1 MKASSKVG
9 GVYNPDSKVGGVCN
23 PDVFMWYT
31 NNQFWTPRPIYRW
44 GHRLT
49 NLFCKTVG
57 RLRVQGVDH
66 IPKEGGV
73 LLVSNHV
80 SFLDPVIVGS
90 AASREVHYMARSNA
104 FDIPGLGKLISVYN
118 AYPVNR
124 GAPDLGALRKTIS
137 LLQGGKVV
145 LIFPEGT
152 RSVDGTL
159 GKARDGACFIAHR
172 AGVPT
177 IPVFHSGAERVL
189 PRNSRRLRRAQLTV
203 TFGEPLKLTTE
214 EFETRREMYQHM
226 GNQVMEAIADLRDQ
240 TLNS

>member
-1 MKASSKVG
+1 
-9 GVYNPDSKVGGVCN
+9 
-23 PDVFMWYT
+23 MWYT
-31 NNQFWTPRPIYRW
+31 NNRFWTPRPLYRW

-49 NLFCKTVG
+49 NVFCKTVG
-57 RLRVQGVDH
+57 RLEAQGADH
-66 IPKEGGV
+66 IPTEGGV

-90 AASREVHYMARSNA
+90 AANREIHFMARSNA
-104 FDIPGLGKLISVYN
+104 FDIPGLGKLISMYN

-137 LLQGGKVV
+137 LLKGGNVV
-145 LIFPEGT
+145 LMFPEGT

-172 AGVPT
+172 SGVPT

-189 PRNSRRLRRAQLTV
+189 PRNSKRLRRAQLTV
-203 TFGEPLKLTTE
+203 VFGKPLELEITE
-214 EFETRREMYQHM
+214 VETKREMYQHM
-226 GNQVMEAIADLRDQ
+226 GNQMMGAIADLRDGV
-240 TLNS
+240 LS

>member
-1 MKASSKVG
+1 
-9 GVYNPDSKVGGVCN
+9 
-23 PDVFMWYT
+23 MWYT

-49 NLFCKTVG
+49 SLFCKTVG
-57 RLRVQGVDH
+57 RLEAEGVEH
-66 IPKEGGV
+66 IPREGGV

-90 AASREVHYMARSNA
+90 AASREIHYMARSNA
-104 FDIPGLGKLISVYN
+104 FDIPGLGKLIAAYN

-137 LLQGGKVV
+137 LLQAGNVV
-145 LIFPEGT
+145 LMFPEGT

-177 IPVFHSGAERVL
+177 LPVFHRGAERVL
-189 PRNSRRLRRAQLTV
+189 PRNSKRLRRSKLRV
-203 TFGEPLKLTTE
+203 IFGEPLELTTE

-226 GNQVMEAIADLRDQ
+226 GNQMMEAIADLRDQ
-240 TLNS
+240 MLNV

>member
-1 MKASSKVG
+1 
-9 GVYNPDSKVGGVCN
+9 
-23 PDVFMWYT
+23 MWYT
-31 NNQFWTPRPIYRW
+31 NNDFWTPRPLYRW

-49 NLFCKTVG
+49 NIFCKTFG
-57 RLRVQGVDH
+57 RLDARGVHH

-80 SFLDPVIVGS
+80 SFLDPVIIGS
-90 AASREVHYMARSNA
+90 AANREIHFMARSNA
-104 FDIPGLGKLISVYN
+104 FDIPALGKLISIYN

-137 LLQGGKVV
+137 LLKAGNVV
-145 LIFPEGT
+145 LMFPEGT

-177 IPVFHSGAERVL
+177 IPVYHSGAERML
-189 PRNSRRLRRAQLTV
+189 PRNSKRLRRAKLTV
-203 TFGEPLKLTTE
+203 AFGEPLELSAPE
-214 EFETRREMYQHM
+214 SETKREMYQLM
-226 GNQVMEAIADLRDQ
+226 GNQMMEAIADLRDE
-240 TLNS
+240 LLR

>member
-1 MKASSKVG
+1 MTAQRKI
-9 GVYNPDSKVGGVCN
+9 
-23 PDVFMWYT
+23 MWYT
-31 NNQFWTPRPIYRW
+31 NNGFWTPRPLYRW

-49 NLFCKTVG
+49 NIFCKTFG
-57 RLRVQGVDH
+57 RLEARGVEH
-66 IPKEGGV
+66 IPKAGGV

-90 AASREVHYMARSNA
+90 AANREIHFMARSNA
-104 FDIPGLGKLISVYN
+104 FDIPGLGKLISMYN

-137 LLQGGKVV
+137 LLKAGNVV
-145 LIFPEGT
+145 LMFPEGT

-177 IPVFHSGAERVL
+177 IPVYHSGAERVL
-189 PRNSRRLRRAQLTV
+189 PRNSNRLRRAKLTV
-203 TFGEPLKLTTE
+203 VFGEPLELIARE
-214 EFETRREMYQHM
+214 SETKREMYQKM
-226 GNQVMEAIADLRDQ
+226 GNQMMEAIADLRDE
-240 TLNS
+240 LLP

>member
-1 MKASSKVG
+1 
-9 GVYNPDSKVGGVCN
+9 
-23 PDVFMWYT
+23 MWYT

-49 NLFCKTVG
+49 SLFCKTVG
-57 RLRVQGVDH
+57 RLEAQGVNN

-73 LLVSNHV
+73 LFLSNHV

-90 AASREVHYMARSNA
+90 AANREIHYMARSNA
-104 FDIPGLGKLISVYN
+104 FDIPGLGKLIAVFN

-137 LLQGGKVV
+137 LLKDGNAV

-189 PRNSRRLRRAQLTV
+189 PRNSKRLRRAKLTV
-203 TFGEPLKLTTE
+203 TFGEPLELTTE
-214 EFETRREMYQHM
+214 EFETRREMYQQM
-226 GNQVMEAIADLRDQ
+226 GNQIMEAIADLRDQ
-240 TLNS
+240 TLS

>member
-1 MKASSKVG
+1 
-9 GVYNPDSKVGGVCN
+9 
-23 PDVFMWYT
+23 MWYT

-49 NLFCKTVG
+49 SLFCKVVG
-57 RLRVQGVDH
+57 HLEAQGVNH
-66 IPKEGGV
+66 IPREGGV
-73 LLVSNHV
+73 LFLSNHV

-90 AASREVHYMARSNA
+90 AANREVHYMARSNA
-104 FDIPGLGKLISVYN
+104 FDIPGLGQLIAVYN

-137 LLQGGKVV
+137 LLKEGNAV

-189 PRNSRRLRRAQLTV
+189 PRNSKRVRRAQLTV
-203 TFGEPLKLTTE
+203 TFGEPLELTTE
-214 EFETRREMYQHM
+214 EFGTRREMYQHM
-226 GNQVMEAIADLRDQ
+226 GNQIMEAIADLRDQ
-240 TLNS
+240 TLS

>member
-1 MKASSKVG
+1 
-9 GVYNPDSKVGGVCN
+9 
-23 PDVFMWYT
+23 MWYT
-31 NNQFWTPRPIYRW
+31 NNQFWTPRSIYRW
-44 GHRLT
+44 GHRVT
-49 NLFCKTVG
+49 NFFCKTMG
-57 RLRVQGVDH
+57 HLEARGVHH
-66 IPKEGGV
+66 IPREGGV

-90 AASREVHYMARSNA
+90 AASREIHYMARSNA
-104 FDIPGLGKLISVYN
+104 FEISGLGRVISAFN

-137 LLQGGKVV
+137 LLQNGNAV

-177 IPVFHSGAERVL
+177 IPVFHRGAERML
-189 PRNSRRLRRAQLTV
+189 PRNSKRLRRAKLTV
-203 TFGEPLKLTTE
+203 TFGDPLELTAA
-214 EFETRREMYQHM
+214 EFETKREMYQQM
-226 GNQVMEAIADLRDQ
+226 GNQMMEAIADLRDR
-240 TLNS
+240 

>member
-1 MKASSKVG
+1 
-9 GVYNPDSKVGGVCN
+9 
-23 PDVFMWYT
+23 MWYT

-49 NLFCKTVG
+49 SLFCKTVG
-57 RLRVQGVDH
+57 RLETHGIAH
-66 IPKEGGV
+66 IPREGGV
-73 LLVSNHV
+73 LLISNHV
-80 SFLDPVIVGS
+80 SFLDPVIIGS
-90 AASREVHYMARSNA
+90 AANREIHFMARSTA

-124 GAPDLGALRKTIS
+124 GAPDLGALRRTIS
-137 LLQGGKVV
+137 LLQDGNVV
-145 LIFPEGT
+145 LMFPEGT

-189 PRNSRRLRRAQLTV
+189 PRNSKRLRRSKLRV
-203 TFGEPLKLTTE
+203 IFGEPLELTTE

-226 GNQVMEAIADLRDQ
+226 GNQMMEAIADLRDQ
-240 TLNS
+240 VINL

>member
-1 MKASSKVG
+1 
-9 GVYNPDSKVGGVCN
+9 
-23 PDVFMWYT
+23 MWYT
-31 NNQFWTPRPIYRW
+31 NNQFWTSRAIYRW

-49 NLFCKTVG
+49 NIFCKTMG
-57 RLRVQGVDH
+57 HLETRGVHH
-66 IPKEGGV
+66 IPREGGV

-80 SFLDPVIVGS
+80 SFLDPVIIGS
-90 AASREVHYMARSNA
+90 AASREIHFMARSNA

-124 GAPDLGALRKTIS
+124 GAPDLKALRNTIS
-137 LLQGGKVV
+137 LLKDGNAV

-177 IPVFHSGAERVL
+177 IPVFHRGAERML
-189 PRNSRRLRRAQLTV
+189 PRSSSRLRRAKLTV
-203 TFGEPLKLTTE
+203 AFGAPLKLTAE
-214 EFETRREMYQHM
+214 AFETKREMYQQM
-226 GNQVMEAIADLRDQ
+226 GNQMMEAIADLRD
-240 TLNS
+240 SMVS

>member
-1 MKASSKVG
+1 
-9 GVYNPDSKVGGVCN
+9 
-23 PDVFMWYT
+23 MWYT

-49 NLFCKTVG
+49 SLFCKTVG
-57 RLRVQGVDH
+57 RLEVQGVNN

-73 LLVSNHV
+73 LFLSNHV

-90 AASREVHYMARSNA
+90 AANREIHYMARSNA
-104 FDIPGLGKLISVYN
+104 FDIPGLGKLIAVFN

-137 LLQGGKVV
+137 LLKDGNAV

-189 PRNSRRLRRAQLTV
+189 PRNSKRLRRAKLTV
-203 TFGEPLKLTTE
+203 TFGESLELTTE
-214 EFETRREMYQHM
+214 EFETRREMYQQM
-226 GNQVMEAIADLRDQ
+226 GNQIMEAIADLRDQ
-240 TLNS
+240 TLS